1 MCSVAVKT
9 VLFKSFCMCFYG
21 MELWK
26 FYTVGAIN
34 RLRSCYIRCMKSFLD
49 TQEGTVWLV
58 CYLNCIYQPLI
69 LCCGTWLIN
78 YSHVTIHWYLSC
90 SCYDVILCYFF
101 TACLSGVALSFI
113 FHVLWFITAFV
124 CVCVCVCLCVCFMSM
139 GFMTEIKSC
148 YAMLNTA
155 TTITNDTVARKRPQD
170 NVLVGGV
177 A

>member
-1 MCSVAVKT
+1 MFSSSKT

-34 RLRSCYIRCMKSFLD
+34 KLRSCYIRCMKSFLD

-69 LCCGTWLIN
+69 LCCGTVGLGWLIN

-90 SCYDVILCYFF
+90 SCYDVILFYFLRHVSQELHYLLYF
-101 TACLSGVALSFI
+101 MFYGSLQCL
-113 FHVLWFITAFV
+113 FV
-124 CVCVCVCLCVCFMSM
+124 CVCVCVCVCVLC
-139 GFMTEIKSC
+139 
-148 YAMLNTA
+148 LW
-155 TTITNDTVARKRPQD
+155 
-170 NVLVGGV
+170 VLCLK
-177 A
+177 